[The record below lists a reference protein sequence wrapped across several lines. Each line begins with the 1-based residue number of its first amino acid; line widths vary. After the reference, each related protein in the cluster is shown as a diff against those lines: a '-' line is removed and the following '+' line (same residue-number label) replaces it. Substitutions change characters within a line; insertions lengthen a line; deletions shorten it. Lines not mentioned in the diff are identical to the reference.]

1 MLQKCIFLFCFLE
14 TTETQQ
20 TSNLTTSNT
29 PNEVNH
35 EKNCFETRRSMV
47 EIRRF
52 NIELSMSICA
62 RENFSHP
69 AQFCLFLFFLLE
81 FHSHCCQILQARQ
94 GLVFYIYIYFFDIET
109 KLKHGISQNSNRNF
123 FTAHIVTQM
132 SEVI

>member
-69 AQFCLFLFFLLE
+69 AQFCLVFVFFAGISLSLLLDTIGTSGSSFL
-81 FHSHCCQILQARQ
+81 
-94 GLVFYIYIYFFDIET
+94 YIYIYFQHRNKTKTRNFT
-109 KLKHGISQNSNRNF
+109 KLKQKLLYCTHCHTN
-123 FTAHIVTQM
+123 V
-132 SEVI
+132 